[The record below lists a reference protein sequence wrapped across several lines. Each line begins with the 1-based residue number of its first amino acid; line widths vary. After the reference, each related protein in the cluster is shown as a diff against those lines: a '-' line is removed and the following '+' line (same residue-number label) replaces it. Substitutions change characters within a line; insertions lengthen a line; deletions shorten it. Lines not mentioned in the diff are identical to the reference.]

1 MRCCH
6 LYEARPRARPLTLT
20 SGSPLDL
27 SYWHPEAKELAR
39 RPGTNG
45 MSLPP
50 AAESGSFP
58 SKPHDLH
65 KGTPWAHGTAANVRR
80 LAAAESEGESRAV
93 HAVSAVSPPRRRQK
107 RPTLKPTAFPGVLM
121 SDASQPRARTPGV
134 QQLGRS
140 TSGEVLH
147 SLNLSERVVDTA
159 QHNKHAV
166 TASSRDGRRNNPPR
180 TLAQLHQ
187 NQTKK
192 RAAKPKPKEGAG
204 KLAVF
209 DPGF

>member
-1 MRCCH
+1 M
-6 LYEARPRARPLTLT
+6 
-20 SGSPLDL
+20 
-27 SYWHPEAKELAR
+27 
-39 RPGTNG
+39 
-45 MSLPP
+45 
-50 AAESGSFP
+50 
-58 SKPHDLH
+58 PHDLH

-80 LAAAESEGESRAV
+80 LAAAESEGEARAV
-93 HAVSAVSPPRRRQK
+93 DAVSAVSPPRRRQK

-121 SDASQPRARTPGV
+121 SYASQPRARTPGV

-140 TSGEVLH
+140 TGGEVLH

-166 TASSRDGRRNNPPR
+166 TASSRDGGRRNNPPR

-187 NQTKK
+187 KDPAKK

-204 KLAVF
+204 TGKLAVF